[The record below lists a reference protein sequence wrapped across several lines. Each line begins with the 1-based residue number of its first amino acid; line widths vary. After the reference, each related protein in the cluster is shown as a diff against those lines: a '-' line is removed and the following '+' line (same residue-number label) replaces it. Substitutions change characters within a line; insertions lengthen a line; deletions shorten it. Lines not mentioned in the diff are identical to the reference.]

1 MERFLTKNRKGVG
14 KLEKK
19 EDLLN
24 AFKNL
29 DEKDQLKAL
38 LRLHDITYSDIAER
52 LTVKKGER
60 EGQKGVSL
68 VTVQKAFQSKT
79 NLESDRWKEIVKVAT
94 KLIDERQNDQNKA

>member
-1 MERFLTKNRKGVG
+1 M
-14 KLEKK
+14 EKK

-24 AFKNL
+24 AFKKL

-60 EGQKGVSL
+60 AGQKGVSL
-68 VTVQKAFQSKT
+68 VTVQKLSNQRPTWRVIAGK
-79 NLESDRWKEIVKVAT
+79 
-94 KLIDERQNDQNKA
+94 KL

>member
-1 MERFLTKNRKGVG
+1 MFFYYSTLFDSRFKTLQQNP
-14 KLEKK
+14 
-19 EDLLN
+19 
-24 AFKNL
+24 
-29 DEKDQLKAL
+29 
-38 LRLHDITYSDIAER
+38 YSDIAER

-94 KLIDERQNDQNKA
+94 KLIEERQNDQNKA

>member
-1 MERFLTKNRKGVG
+1 M
-14 KLEKK
+14 EKK

-52 LTVKKGER
+52 LTGE
-60 EGQKGVSL
+60 L
-68 VTVQKAFQSKT
+68 LTT
-79 NLESDRWKEIVKVAT
+79 
-94 KLIDERQNDQNKA
+94 

>member
-1 MERFLTKNRKGVG
+1 M
-14 KLEKK
+14 EKK

-52 LTVKKGER
+52 LIVKKGER
-60 EGQKGVSL
+60 AGQKGVSL

-94 KLIDERQNDQNKA
+94 KLIEERQNDQKKA